1 MAEGGAGLYVCAPE
15 AVEDAQAMMDF
26 EDPLEAISRD
36 IADLRG
42 EMLSANVIASLAL
55 AQLVMLSP
63 DRSAMFEALAERLRS
78 AVGNA
83 NFEGGDP
90 EMIERAKQTAM
101 RRTEMFL
108 AQLKPATQK
117 PGGRA

>member
-1 MAEGGAGLYVCAPE
+1 
-15 AVEDAQAMMDF
+15 MDF

-42 EMLSANVIASLAL
+42 EMLSANVIASMAL

-63 DRSAMFEALAERLRS
+63 DRGAMFDALAERLRS
-78 AVGNA
+78 AVRNA
-83 NFEGGDP
+83 EFEGGDP

-101 RRTEMFL
+101 RRTELFL
-108 AQLKPATQK
+108 AQLKPVTQQK
-117 PGGRA
+117 PGGGRA